1 MKTLLMDLRYGY
13 RALRRRWMVSVVAV
27 LMIGLGIGSSS
38 AIFSALQALVLRPL
52 PIDSEQRVV
61 TGIALRE
68 GFDPF
73 GTSLLEYQALVE
85 SATSIEIAG
94 LGRQRSFNIS
104 GGGDPERLAGASV
117 SAAYFAAT
125 GIEPALGRP
134 FTAADDAP
142 GGPAVAMIGNGLWHR
157 RFGGRAG
164 ILGTL
169 LDLDGRRHEIVG
181 VMPPGIDMPYGA
193 EVWTPLQADILAA
206 PLRERAAHVHE
217 LMARLR
223 PGVTV
228 EQADGEVRAI
238 ARQLEIREPQSQR
251 GWSYRVVPVR
261 RFLTGDLDGR
271 VQRAVSILIAAVALL
286 LIICCANLTTLM
298 LALGVTRQREMGLRL
313 ALGASRTRLVRQLMT
328 ESLALGLAGGAAG
341 MLLAAW
347 LIPVLAAL
355 SPLEVVSLRE
365 YFRDFRVDWRVMSF
379 AALLSIATAVA
390 SGSIAAFRAARSASL
405 RSAWAAV
412 DRVAGGD
419 RTRRRWFGVLVAGEL
434 ALAAAMLV
442 AGGLLLRSFQRLSD
456 VDLGFRP
463 GSALAFEVTLS
474 PATYPNREAKV
485 RFMDALLE
493 NVRVTPDVQAAGM
506 TTNIP
511 LQHLS
516 LDSAYVVEGRPAVD
530 PASVP
535 ITAHRLVTPGYLEA
549 LGVSLVSGRLITRED
564 RDGALP
570 VVVVSETLAREAW
583 PGEDPT
589 GKRVRR
595 RVAGDAPAPWLTVVG
610 VVKDVKEDRFG
621 FRIDRAVWYVPY
633 AQQPPLQ
640 FEPPLNLLVR
650 SKSEPTQ
657 LTPAVRR
664 AIRAIDPH
672 LPVSSVTTL
681 SAHVGGVMSTERF
694 SAIITGALALSGLA
708 LAAIGLYGVI
718 AFSVSQRTNEI
729 GVRVA
734 LGAGR
739 FDILKL
745 VMGRALG
752 LVGVGLTVGLV
763 GARLLADR
771 FGALLYEVAPD
782 DPATFAVV
790 AGLLS
795 AVGALASYA
804 PARRAARVDP
814 ITAIRQP

>member
-1 MKTLLMDLRYGY
+1 METLLQDLRYGY
-13 RALRRRWMVSVVAV
+13 RALRSRSMVSVVAV
-27 LMIGLGIGSSS
+27 LMLGLGIGSSA
-38 AIFSALQALVLRPL
+38 AIYSALQALVFRPL

-85 SATSIEIAG
+85 SAKSIEIAG
-94 LGRQRSFNIS
+94 LGRQRSFNIT

-142 GGPAVAMIGNGLWHR
+142 GGPAVAMIGHGLWQR
-157 RFGGRAG
+157 RFGGRVG
-164 ILGTL
+164 IIGTL

-193 EVWTPLQADILAA
+193 EVWTPLQADFMAA

-228 EQADGEVRAI
+228 EQADDEARTI

-271 VQRAVSILIAAVALL
+271 VQKAVSILIAAVALL

-298 LALGVTRQREMGLRL
+298 LALGVTRQREMGLRV

-347 LIPVLAAL
+347 IIPVLAAL

-365 YFRDFRVDWRVMSF
+365 YFRDFRIDWRVMTF
-379 AALLSIATAVA
+379 AAVLAIATAVA
-390 SGSIAAFRAARSASL
+390 SGSIAALRAARSASL
-405 RSAWAAV
+405 RPAGAAA

-516 LDSAYVVEGRPAVD
+516 LDSAYVVEGRPVVD

-564 RDGALP
+564 RDGAVP

-583 PGEDPT
+583 SGEDPI

-650 SKSEPTQ
+650 SMSEAAQ

-672 LPVSSVTTL
+672 LPVSNVTTL

-739 FDILKL
+739 FDILRL

-771 FGALLYEVAPD
+771 FGALLYDVAPD
-782 DPATFAVV
+782 DPTTFAVV
-790 AGLLS
+790 AGLLTV
-795 AVGALASYA
+795 VGALACYV

-814 ITAIRQP
+814 IRAIRQP

>member
-1 MKTLLMDLRYGY
+1 MQTLLQDLRYGY
-13 RALRRRWMVSVVAV
+13 RALRKRSMVSVVAV
-27 LMIGLGIGSSS
+27 LMLGLGIGSSA
-38 AIFSALQALVLRPL
+38 AIFSALQALVFRPL

-117 SAAYFAAT
+117 GAAYFAAT
-125 GIEPALGRP
+125 GIEPILGRR
-134 FTAADDAP
+134 FTVEDDAP
-142 GGPAVAMIGNGLWHR
+142 GGPAVAMIGHGLWQR

-164 ILGTL
+164 IIGTL
-169 LDLDGRRHEIVG
+169 LDLDGRRHEIIG
-181 VMPPGIDMPYGA
+181 VMPPRIDMPYGA

-206 PLRERAAHVHE
+206 PLRERAAHVNE

-223 PGVTV
+223 PGVTL

-238 ARQLEIREPQSQR
+238 ARQLEIREPQSQG

-298 LALGVTRQREMGLRL
+298 LALGVTRQREMGLRV

-347 LIPVLAAL
+347 IIPVLAAL

-365 YFRDFRVDWRVMSF
+365 YFRDFRIDWRVMTF
-379 AALLSIATAVA
+379 AAVLSIATAVA
-390 SGSIAAFRAARSASL
+390 SGSIAALRAARSASL

-412 DRVAGGD
+412 DRAAGGD

-442 AGGLLLRSFQRLSD
+442 AGGLLLRSFQRLND

-485 RFMDALLE
+485 RFMDAVLE

-516 LDSAYVVEGRPAVD
+516 LDSAYVVEGRPVVD

-549 LGVSLVSGRLITRED
+549 LGVSLVSGRLITRDD
-564 RDGALP
+564 RDGAVP

-583 PGEDPT
+583 SGEDPI

-650 SKSEPTQ
+650 SMSEAAR

-672 LPVSSVTTL
+672 LPVSNVTML

-694 SAIITGALALSGLA
+694 SAIITGALAISGLA

-739 FDILKL
+739 FDILRL

-771 FGALLYEVAPD
+771 FGALLYGVAPD
-782 DPATFAVV
+782 DPATFAAV
-790 AGLLS
+790 AGLLT
-795 AVGALASYA
+795 AVGALASYV

>member
-1 MKTLLMDLRYGY
+1 
-13 RALRRRWMVSVVAV
+13 
-27 LMIGLGIGSSS
+27 MIGH
-38 AIFSALQALVLRPL
+38 
-52 PIDSEQRVV
+52 
-61 TGIALRE
+61 
-68 GFDPF
+68 
-73 GTSLLEYQALVE
+73 
-85 SATSIEIAG
+85 
-94 LGRQRSFNIS
+94 
-104 GGGDPERLAGASV
+104 
-117 SAAYFAAT
+117 
-125 GIEPALGRP
+125 
-134 FTAADDAP
+134 
-142 GGPAVAMIGNGLWHR
+142 GLWHR

-347 LIPVLAAL
+347 IIPVLAAL

-379 AALLSIATAVA
+379 AALLSIATAVV

-434 ALAAAMLV
+434 ALAAAMLA

-485 RFMDALLE
+485 RFMDAVLE

-516 LDSAYVVEGRPAVD
+516 LDSAYVVEGRPAV
-530 PASVP
+530 
-535 ITAHRLVTPGYLEA
+535 T
-549 LGVSLVSGRLITRED
+549 
-564 RDGALP
+564 
-570 VVVVSETLAREAW
+570 
-583 PGEDPT
+583 
-589 GKRVRR
+589 
-595 RVAGDAPAPWLTVVG
+595 
-610 VVKDVKEDRFG
+610 
-621 FRIDRAVWYVPY
+621 
-633 AQQPPLQ
+633 
-640 FEPPLNLLVR
+640 
-650 SKSEPTQ
+650 
-657 LTPAVRR
+657 RR
-664 AIRAIDPH
+664 AFQSR
-672 LPVSSVTTL
+672 
-681 SAHVGGVMSTERF
+681 R
-694 SAIITGALALSGLA
+694 
-708 LAAIGLYGVI
+708 IG
-718 AFSVSQRTNEI
+718 S
-729 GVRVA
+729 
-734 LGAGR
+734 
-739 FDILKL
+739 
-745 VMGRALG
+745 
-752 LVGVGLTVGLV
+752 
-763 GARLLADR
+763 
-771 FGALLYEVAPD
+771 
-782 DPATFAVV
+782 
-790 AGLLS
+790 
-795 AVGALASYA
+795 
-804 PARRAARVDP
+804 
-814 ITAIRQP
+814 

>member
-1 MKTLLMDLRYGY
+1 METLLQDLRYGY
-13 RALRRRWMVSVVAV
+13 RALRSRSMVSVVAV
-27 LMIGLGIGSSS
+27 LMLGLGVGSSA
-38 AIFSALQALVLRPL
+38 AIYSALQALVFRPL

-85 SATSIEIAG
+85 SAKSIEIAG
-94 LGRQRSFNIS
+94 LGRQRSFNIT

-142 GGPAVAMIGNGLWHR
+142 GGPAVAMIGHGLWQR
-157 RFGGRAG
+157 RFGGRVG
-164 ILGTL
+164 IIGTL

-193 EVWTPLQADILAA
+193 EVWTPLQADFMAA

-228 EQADGEVRAI
+228 EQADDEARTI

-271 VQRAVSILIAAVALL
+271 VQKAVSILIAAVALL

-298 LALGVTRQREMGLRL
+298 LALGVTRQREMGLRV

-328 ESLALGLAGGAAG
+328 ESLALGLAGGAVG

-347 LIPVLAAL
+347 IIPVLAAL

-365 YFRDFRVDWRVMSF
+365 YFRDFRTDWRVMTF
-379 AALLSIATAVA
+379 AAVLAIATAVA
-390 SGSIAAFRAARSASL
+390 SGSIAALRAARSASL
-405 RSAWAAV
+405 RPAGAAA

-516 LDSAYVVEGRPAVD
+516 LDSAYVVEGRPVVD

-564 RDGALP
+564 RDGAVP

-583 PGEDPT
+583 SGEDPI

-650 SKSEPTQ
+650 SMSEAAQ

-672 LPVSSVTTL
+672 LPVSNVTTL

-739 FDILKL
+739 FDILRL

-752 LVGVGLTVGLV
+752 LVGVGLTVGLL

-771 FGALLYEVAPD
+771 FGALLYDVAPD
-782 DPATFAVV
+782 DPTTFAVV
-790 AGLLS
+790 AGLLTV
-795 AVGALASYA
+795 VGALACYV

-814 ITAIRQP
+814 IRAIRQP

>member
-1 MKTLLMDLRYGY
+1 MKTLLQDLRYGY
-13 RALRRRWMVSVVAV
+13 RASRKRSMVSVVAV
-27 LMIGLGIGSSS
+27 LMLGLGVGSCT
-38 AIFSALQALVLRPL
+38 AIFSALQALVFRPL

-85 SATSIEIAG
+85 SAKSIEIAG

-104 GGGDPERLAGASV
+104 DGGDPERLAGASV
-117 SAAYFAAT
+117 SAAYFATT

-142 GGPAVAMIGNGLWHR
+142 GGPAVAMIGHGLWQR
-157 RFGGRAG
+157 RYGGRAG
-164 ILGTL
+164 IIGTL

-228 EQADGEVRAI
+228 EQADGEARAI
-238 ARQLEIREPQSQR
+238 ARQLEVREPQSQR

-286 LIICCANLTTLM
+286 LIICCANLTTLI
-298 LALGVTRQREMGLRL
+298 LAFGVTRQREMGLRL

-328 ESLALGLAGGAAG
+328 ESLALGLAGGVAG

-347 LIPVLAAL
+347 IIPVLAAL

-365 YFRDFRVDWRVMSF
+365 YFRDFRFDWRVMIFS
-379 AALLSIATAVA
+379 ALLSIATAAA

-405 RSAWAAV
+405 PSAWAAV

-419 RTRRRWFGVLVAGEL
+419 RTKRRWFGVLVAGEL
-434 ALAAAMLV
+434 ALAAAML
-442 AGGLLLRSFQRLSD
+442 AGGGLLLRSFQRLSD

-463 GSALAFEVTLS
+463 DSALAFEVTLS

-493 NVRVTPDVQAAGM
+493 NVRVMPGVQAAGM
-506 TTNIP
+506 ATNIP

-516 LDSAYVVEGRPAVD
+516 LDSAYVVESRPAVD

-564 RDGALP
+564 RDGAVP

-583 PGEDPT
+583 PGEDPI

-595 RVAGDAPAPWLTVVG
+595 RVTSDAPAPSLTVVG
-610 VVKDVKEDRFG
+610 VLRDVKEDRFG

-650 SKSEPTQ
+650 SASEPAQ
-657 LTPAVRR
+657 LTPAVRQ
-664 AIRAIDPH
+664 AIDPH
-672 LPVSSVTTL
+672 LPVSNVTTL

-752 LVGVGLTVGLV
+752 LVGVGLAVGLV

-771 FGALLYEVAPD
+771 FGALLYDVAPG

-790 AGLLS
+790 AGLLT

-804 PARRAARVDP
+804 PAHRAARVDP